1 MDRKI
6 LIVEDERLFA
16 QLLSDALMILPG
28 IHVDVA
34 ANGQEGLKALESG
47 EYDLIFTDIHM
58 PEMNGE
64 DFLKAVRSQNDTIGI
79 FVLTAHVQENYV
91 RQFNVLGI
99 EDYLDKS
106 SCDLGEL
113 RKMVRE
119 YFRRQDIELMSESIL

>member
-6 LIVEDERLFA
+6 LVVEDERLFA
-16 QLLSDALMILPG
+16 QLLRDALMVLPG

-34 ANGQEGLKALESG
+34 ANGDEGLKALDSA

-58 PEMNGE
+58 PEMDGE
-64 DFLKAVRSQNDTIGI
+64 DFLKAVRSQNETIGI

-106 SCDLGEL
+106 NCDLGEL
-113 RKMVRE
+113 RKMVKE
-119 YFRRQDIELMSESIL
+119 YFRRKDIELMSESIL